1 MIGFELKTLL
11 HWSSYFLEIS
21 LMLGFISS
29 SSHSKVKTMM
39 LCRSSTQLS
48 FLCPQSCWTIL
59 RLVPVTNQK
68 YMQCFDVRWHAC
80 ILTWFEIQVPPSS
93 MFHHH
98 KVPLFAFPSFH
109 YSFNVLAHSC
119 ASLPLKCKCSAH
131 LGLSTTI
138 TTLVDSQAWPCFQ
151 VWCCSIHHKGV
162 EQIILLLDS
171 LKNCPLIGCTCFAN
185 THQEVF

>member
-11 HWSSYFLEIS
+11 YWSSYFLEIS

-39 LCRSSTQLS
+39 LCHSSTQWS

-80 ILTWFEIQVPPSS
+80 ILTWFEIQVPPLRCSIIIGCLCLLFQAFIILS
-93 MFHHH
+93 MYW
-98 KVPLFAFPSFH
+98 LIR
-109 YSFNVLAHSC
+109 VLAFHSNV
-119 ASLPLKCKCSAH
+119 SAVPI
-131 LGLSTTI
+131 LGC
-138 TTLVDSQAWPCFQ
+138 PRR
-151 VWCCSIHHKGV
+151 
-162 EQIILLLDS
+162 LLLS
-171 LKNCPLIGCTCFAN
+171 LILKLDHASKCGVARFIIKELNKSSIS
-185 THQEVF
+185 

>member
-39 LCRSSTQLS
+39 LCRSSTQWS

-80 ILTWFEIQVPPSS
+80 ILTWFEIQVPPLWCSIITGCLCLLFQAFIILS
-93 MFHHH
+93 MYW
-98 KVPLFAFPSFH
+98 LIR
-109 YSFNVLAHSC
+109 VLAFHSNV
-119 ASLPLKCKCSAH
+119 SAVPI
-131 LGLSTTI
+131 LGC
-138 TTLVDSQAWPCFQ
+138 PRR
-151 VWCCSIHHKGV
+151 
-162 EQIILLLDS
+162 LLLS
-171 LKNCPLIGCTCFAN
+171 LILKLDHASKCGVARFIIKELNKSSIS
-185 THQEVF
+185 